1 MTEPRHV
8 FVSSTRRGFMVRRR
22 VCGREVRGAHTDIE
36 VRPALHA
43 CVRSRDNVLELLRFL
58 YGGSSITR
66 TVNRQPDVVL
76 EMSRTSESGSR
87 QVQKTKLWKLWEWSN
102 VIRFPC
108 GCTLQHRIGTS
119 CRSSLL
125 SALFG
130 SLVTNLRRCHWQVLP
145 GGRWIAG

>member
-1 MTEPRHV
+1 M

-66 TVNRQPDVVL
+66 TVN
-76 EMSRTSESGSR
+76 
-87 QVQKTKLWKLWEWSN
+87 
-102 VIRFPC
+102 
-108 GCTLQHRIGTS
+108 
-119 CRSSLL
+119 
-125 SALFG
+125 
-130 SLVTNLRRCHWQVLP
+130 
-145 GGRWIAG
+145 